1 MTNRVKLAYEPLNTP
16 LVEQMRAFRESV
28 SPSWVIVDGLEVV
41 GEMAIEA
48 FELMTGRMAPKRLM
62 KEVGRKTWELQQQR
76 HGSTSGFSRNF
87 IQ

>member
-1 MTNRVKLAYEPLNTP
+1 MH
-16 LVEQMRAFRESV
+16 AFRESV

-62 KEVGRKTWELQQQR
+62 KEVGRKTWELQQQQQV
-76 HGSTSGFSRNF
+76 SMSSLKAGFL
-87 IQ
+87 